1 MDTNKIISEFQNIS
15 SKLSTY
21 ETERTNLFS
30 KIKLLDKEN
39 KKLTEKIKKETDPI
53 LKSLYKTRIVA
64 NQYFIDEINSIFS
77 FQVEV
82 PKKEK

>member
-21 ETERTNLFS
+21 ETERNNLLL
-30 KIKLLDKEN
+30 KIKLLDKDN
-39 KKLTEKIKKETDPI
+39 KKINEKIKKETDPV
-53 LKSLYKTRIVA
+53 LKSLYKSKVVA

-77 FQVEV
+77 FQVET
-82 PKKEK
+82 PKKDK